1 MALLNI
7 LTNPKNFI
15 FYGGA
20 GYPTPSGNAVGGV
33 NGTDPLLTLKY
44 GKDTKGGGASKQ
56 PFIVTPIPGSSATF
70 NVNGLVIA
78 RSETDV
84 TRLAKFFTT
93 TPGVLFI
100 AKQNV
105 LSQTN
110 VRTQAADY
118 NNPKI
123 QPNNG
128 PYLPTNTLAQ
138 VGTPFFGHQFYKQ
151 GLLPDGYFSPKYADN
166 DVIIKVKGAD
176 VGGAGN
182 RLVDLTKEKVNQK
195 SEGLNILTYKGGPGA
210 FLGIGSTNIQFASSG
225 EFRTGINNPAL
236 LKIGF
241 FSTAGV
247 KNPNFNLSLDFNA
260 PPLILKS
267 EGFASQDEPEYILQ
281 PVEALGFKAFTRPVI
296 KLNKDFLFKL
306 ENSPSALAKQFN
318 GGGYIDGLNLTA
330 GGASLFDKGT
340 SVYQPGQGF
349 APSPLASA
357 NNTNVYNQEQIVS
370 ASSDSVSYG
379 VPKLVDFRKT
389 LITRLTGVVKD
400 NRTEVS
406 SVISK
411 APDYSTENI
420 EQRVKL
426 GNPGRSNKNIISYT
440 KGAVTDGKVEALDK
454 INAYPLYRSIDVY
467 NDTNDLVKFRIEAID
482 NNDPAFSVFI
492 HFRAFIDSF
501 SDSYTADWTGTQY
514 VGRGEKFH
522 TYNNFDRTINMS
534 WTVAA
539 QSKDELIPMYQKLN
553 FLASNLMP
561 DYSGEGYMRG
571 PLVRLTVGGYLY
583 SQPGFITSL
592 TYDIPQESPWEIGI
606 TDNDTAGSDNTVKE
620 LSHMIKVST
629 FTFTPIHNFVPRKQ
643 INTYGSDTRLVQT
656 LTDKEGGTSY
666 YYANNVTTF
675 GDQRFIALAAGAGTE
690 DNNYD
695 WKGNKGNN

>member
-340 SVYQPGQGF
+340 SVYQPGGF
-349 APSPLASA
+349 KPSELGSA
-357 NNTNVYNQEQIVS
+357 NNTNVYNQEQIIS
-370 ASSDSVSYG
+370 ASAASVSYG

-389 LITRLTGVVKD
+389 LITKLTGVVKD
-400 NRTEVS
+400 NETEVS

-411 APDYSTENI
+411 APNYSTENI
-420 EQRVKL
+420 EERVKL

-440 KGAVTDGKVEALDK
+440 KGAITDGDTKAVALDK
-454 INAYPLYRSIDVY
+454 VNAKPLYRSILSSDE
-467 NDTNDLVKFRIEAID
+467 DTNDLVKFRIEAID
-482 NNDPAFSVFI
+482 NDDPAFSVFI

-514 VGRGEKFH
+514 VGRGEKFY
-522 TYNNFDRTINMS
+522 TYNDFDRTINMS
-534 WTVAA
+534 WTVVA

-606 TDNDTAGSDNTVKE
+606 TDNNTAGSDNTVKE
-620 LSHMIKVST
+620 LSHMIQVTGFS
-629 FTFTPIHNFVPRKQ
+629 FTPIHNFVPRKQ
-643 INTYGSDTRLVQT
+643 TNSYAGVDET
-656 LTDKEGGTSY
+656 TS
-666 YYANNVTTF
+666 TF
-675 GDQRFIALAAGAGTE
+675 GPERFIALAAGTPE
-690 DNNYD
+690 NKNQNNYD
-695 WKGNKGNN
+695 LEGNNYTKLMPQAKPL

>member
-166 DVIIKVKGAD
+166 DIIIKVKGAD

-236 LKIGF
+236 FNIGF
-241 FSTAGV
+241 FGTAGV

-330 GGASLFDKGT
+330 GGASLFDNGT
-340 SVYQPGQGF
+340 SVYQLNQGF
-349 APSPLASA
+349 KPSKLTSA

-370 ASSDSVSYG
+370 ASSASVSYG

-389 LITRLTGVVKD
+389 LITKLTGVVND
-400 NRTEVS
+400 NGTEVS

-426 GNPGRSNKNIISYT
+426 GDPGRSNKNIISYT
-440 KGAVTDGKVEALDK
+440 KGAVTNGDAKAVALDK

-501 SDSYTADWTGTQY
+501 SDSYNADWTGTQY

-522 TYNNFDRTINMS
+522 TYNNFDRTISMA

-606 TDNDTAGSDNTVKE
+606 TDNNTAGSDNTVKE

-643 INTYGSDTRLVQT
+643 TNSYAGVDET
-656 LTDKEGGTSY
+656 TS
-666 YYANNVTTF
+666 TF
-675 GDQRFIALAAGAGTE
+675 GPERFIALAAGTPGNKT

-695 WKGNKGNN
+695 LEGNNYTKLMPQ